1 MSFYVGCW
9 QKLFSVQTPE
19 DLQPETAG
27 KCVAPST
34 DMAAMEL
41 FLKNE
46 NKVYR
51 ILQATQN
58 SECFAMLTAA
68 I

>member
-1 MSFYVGCW
+1 
-9 QKLFSVQTPE
+9 VQTPE